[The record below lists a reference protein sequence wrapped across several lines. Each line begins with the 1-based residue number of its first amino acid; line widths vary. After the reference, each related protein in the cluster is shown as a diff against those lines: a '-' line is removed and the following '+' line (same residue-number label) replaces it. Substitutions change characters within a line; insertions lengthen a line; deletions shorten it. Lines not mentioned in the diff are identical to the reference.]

1 MGDFALKRA
10 QTYPK
15 FDLTRVRQNAEQL
28 AAVYGLFGHFA
39 ALEVR
44 KTRSEEATS
53 RYRLPCGRPV
63 SGSSSYF
70 GARLVELIDP

>member
-15 FDLTRVRQNAEQL
+15 FDLTRVRQNAAQL

-44 KTRSEEATS
+44 KTRSEELPVGTVCPAAARSQDQAATS
-53 RYRLPCGRPV
+53 VR
-63 SGSSSYF
+63 GSSS
-70 GARLVELIDP
+70 